1 MSAASVAQQALLDPK
16 QFYDAR
22 YAQGYMQDFSDMY
35 EACRLYTVRAI
46 LRTLRR
52 TGFSPR
58 RALDYGCGE
67 GRYLR
72 VWRGLFPDCALTACD
87 ISDQAMRHAGRVV
100 RDVTFV
106 PMSDEGVS
114 LDGEQFDLVTSIE
127 VLEHVRD
134 ADRAV
139 GEIAR
144 LLRPG
149 GLLLLTTPS
158 ANRYSLEWL
167 VNRARGGLLP
177 SFDGY
182 GRFATDEPGH
192 LRRLDD
198 AQLTALLR
206 RHGLSPQR
214 VLHRAHV
221 FTPLAARLASRLRWL
236 PAAVWTQLALLDWHL
251 LRWLP
256 NGATVLVVARRD
268 PAQRASGPP
277 QTV

>member
-1 MSAASVAQQALLDPK
+1 MPAAFVAPQALVDPK
-16 QFYDAR
+16 QFYDDR
-22 YAQGYMQDFSDMY
+22 YAQGYMQGFSDMY
-35 EACRLYTVRAI
+35 EACRLHTVRSV
-46 LRTLRR
+46 LRALRR
-52 TGFSPR
+52 EGFTPR

-67 GRYLR
+67 GRYLA
-72 VWRGLFPDCALTACD
+72 VWRALFPGCALTACD
-87 ISDQAMRHAGRVV
+87 ISDQAMRHAARRVS
-100 RDVTFV
+100 DVTFV
-106 PMSDEGVS
+106 PMTDECVA
-114 LDGEQFDLVTSIE
+114 LDDRHFDLVTSIE

-134 ADRAV
+134 ADKAI

-144 LLRPG
+144 LLRAG

-158 ANRYSLEWL
+158 ANRYSVEWL
-167 VNRARGGLLP
+167 VNRARGGLLR

-206 RHGLSPQR
+206 RHGLTPLR
-214 VLHRAHV
+214 LLHRAHL
-221 FTPLAARLASRLRWL
+221 FTPLATRLAARLPWL
-236 PAAVWTQLALLDWHL
+236 PPALWTQLALLDWHL

-268 PAQRASGPP
+268 EK
-277 QTV
+277 T